1 MSASILQVPAECHMM
16 RGSYTPRGGIPRG
29 FYWDPSK
36 GGEVVLDPE
45 PAPLRAHSVVVGA
58 DANAGSSSVA
68 IGSSAA
74 SSKNDSVVVGADP
87 RPFSLV
93 DEIDAAERR
102 VSSAL
107 ARPIVFGVSAP
118 SDPSHGSLYYDATR
132 SALMMYDGTRHI
144 PISSALTGD
153 EKRGPWCVAPCSTC
167 GVQVRSFREPTDR
180 RPIYCGD
187 CPNPHN
193 VGGAKC
199 LVEGCRIGI
208 FEDEVFCSR
217 CVKDP
222 VIWSSLLGGL
232 GALYLAA
239 RGATLVLSVPH
250 NLQVFYLIGMLLI
263 AVKAVRM
270 ILKGARGR

>member
-1 MSASILQVPAECHMM
+1 MSAPVLQIQPKTI
-16 RGSYTPRGGIPRG
+16 RGSYTPRGGVPRG

-36 GGEVVLDPE
+36 MGSEVRLDPE
-45 PAPLRAHSVVVGA
+45 PPPLRI
-58 DANAGSSSVA
+58 NA
-68 IGSSAA
+68 IL
-74 SSKNDSVVVGADP
+74 D
-87 RPFSLV
+87 RPV
-93 DEIDAAERR
+93 IEMTPP
-102 VSSAL
+102 VS
-107 ARPIVFGVSAP
+107 PK
-118 SDPSHGSLYYDATR
+118 HGSLYYDATR

-144 PISSALTGD
+144 PISSAPATGD
-153 EKRGPWCVAPCSTC
+153 EKRGPWCVGPCHTC
-167 GVQVRSFREPTDR
+167 GVQTRSFREPTDT

-199 LVEGCRIGI
+199 LVEACRTGI
-208 FEDEVFCSR
+208 FEGEMFCSD

-232 GALYLAA
+232 GALCLAV
-239 RGATLVLSVPH
+239 RGTTLVLSVPH